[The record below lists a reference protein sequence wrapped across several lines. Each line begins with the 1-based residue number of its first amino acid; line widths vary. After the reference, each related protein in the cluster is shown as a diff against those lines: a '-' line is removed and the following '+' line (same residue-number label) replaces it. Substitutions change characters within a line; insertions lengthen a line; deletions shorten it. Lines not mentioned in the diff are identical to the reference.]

1 MARSW
6 ACLENEDEGCLE
18 NEDEGCLENEDEGY
32 RETHGVRG
40 NVVRGNVVR
49 GNDVRGVFVGYSVGL
64 RFREYGAGIKRS
76 YKNKEDTTNYLINI

>member
-18 NEDEGCLENEDEGY
+18 NEDEGY
-32 RETHGVRG
+32 RETHG
-40 NVVRGNVVR
+40 VRGNVVR